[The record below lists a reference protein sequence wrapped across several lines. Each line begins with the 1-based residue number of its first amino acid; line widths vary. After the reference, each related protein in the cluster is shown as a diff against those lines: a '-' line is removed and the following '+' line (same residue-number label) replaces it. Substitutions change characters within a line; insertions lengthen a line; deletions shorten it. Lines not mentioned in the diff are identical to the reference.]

1 MSIVL
6 ALLHGNRTK
15 STSTNAVQERVAL
28 LSSKLNTQGSLIP
41 VTATLALPHTADYK
55 AYNICLGKYV

>member
-41 VTATLALPHTADYK
+41 VTATRALPHTAD
-55 AYNICLGKYV
+55 